1 MIHRFSR
8 NGVNIVC
15 DTDSGAVHI
24 LDDVSYALCG
34 KLSAP
39 LSEECPTEFR
49 SGFDGFDGD
58 TVNEAYAE
66 LYKLYKDGALF
77 SDDSYIPKQV
87 RQSAP
92 IKALCLHVSHDCN
105 LRCKYC
111 FAATGDFHTGR
122 KIMDFETAKRAID
135 FVIERSGARRN
146 LEVDFFG
153 GEPLM
158 AWDTVKKTVEYARS
172 IEQQHN
178 KNFRFT
184 ITTNGVLLDDEKI
197 EYINREMSNAVLS
210 LDGRREIN
218 DNLRIRVD
226 GSGSYDTIVPKF
238 QKLVASRGDKD
249 YYVRGTFTHHNLDFD
264 RDVLHMADLGFE
276 QVSVEPVVSDP
287 SLPWALQESD
297 LEEIFNRYDI
307 LADELLKRRRE
318 GKGFNFFHFMID
330 LEQGP
335 CIIKRLRGCGAGY
348 EYTAITPEGD
358 IYPCHQFVGQADYKL
373 GNLYDGTFDFA
384 LSDRF
389 GALNVYTREDCGDC
403 WAKFYCSGGCSAS
416 NFFTNGDIAKPYF
429 VGCELERKRV
439 ECAIYMKAVE
449 LLEKSEE

>member
-1 MIHRFSR
+1 MIHAFSR

-39 LSEECPTEFR
+39 LSEECPVEFR

-58 TVNEAYAE
+58 TVVEAYAE

-172 IEQQHN
+172 IEQEHN

-226 GSGSYDTIVPKF
+226 GSGSYDAIVPKF
-238 QKLVASRGDKD
+238 QKLVASRGEKD

-449 LLEKSEE
+449 LLEKSDE

>member
-8 NGVNIVC
+8 NGINIVC

-34 KLSAP
+34 KISAP
-39 LSEECPTEFR
+39 LTEACPADLAG
-49 SGFDGFDGD
+49 GFDGFDGAA
-58 TVNEAYAE
+58 VCEAYAE

-77 SDDSYIPKQV
+77 SDDSYIPKLV

-135 FVIERSGARRN
+135 FVIERSGKRRN

-158 AWDTVKKTVEYARS
+158 AWETVKQTVEYARS
-172 IEQQHN
+172 IEKAHD

-184 ITTNGVLLDDEKI
+184 ITTNGMLLDDEKI

-210 LDGRREIN
+210 LDGRKEIN

-226 GSGSYDTIVPKF
+226 GTGSYDSIVPKF
-238 QKLVASRGDKD
+238 QKLVAGRGDKD
-249 YYVRGTFTHHNLDFD
+249 YYVRGTFTHYNLDFD
-264 RDVLHMADLGFE
+264 EDVLHMADLGFD
-276 QVSVEPVVSDP
+276 QVSVEPVVSSP
-287 SLPWALQESD
+287 ELPWALQESD
-297 LEEIFNRYDI
+297 LETIFTRYDK
-307 LADELLKRRRE
+307 LADALIERRKA
-318 GKGFNFFHFMID
+318 GNGFNFFHFMID
-330 LEQGP
+330 LDQGP

-348 EYTAITPEGD
+348 EYCAITPEGD
-358 IYPCHQFVGQADYKL
+358 IYPCHQFVGVADYKL
-373 GNLYDGTFDFA
+373 GNIFEEGFNFE
-384 LSDRF
+384 LSDKF
-389 GALNVYTREDCGDC
+389 GALNVYTREDCGNC

-449 LLEKSEE
+449 LLEQEA